1 MDGVPFFPQSISPS
15 FGEPSKRRES
25 GKRCTEETARQR
37 GREKEGKK
45 EHTDIEEKEANTY
58 TRRERERDDQKIRR
72 EVKRDKS
79 MEGLRERAR
88 GREGT
93 ENERAS
99 TSTHTYA

>member
-1 MDGVPFFPQSISPS
+1 MPMRDGRRSFFFPQSISPS

-58 TRRERERDDQKIRR
+58 TRRERERETIR
-72 EVKRDKS
+72 KS
-79 MEGLRERAR
+79 EER
-88 GREGT
+88 
-93 ENERAS
+93 
-99 TSTHTYA
+99 